1 MNERKWET
9 CGEDQTDGPNANL
22 RLRAVVL
29 LFCDSCEALSERE
42 RHLRLRPPPP
52 PRSSAAQP
60 GQNQKKTNAATTV
73 GQNKQKR
80 YQPKVQPRLLSRRP
94 LSVSYCALFLLLKL
108 SPGVYL
114 FTYIYIYIQ
123 ILLFE
128 QCSVQY
134 RIVQNNVFCKL

>member
-9 CGEDQTDGPNANL
+9 CGEDQTDAPNANL

-29 LFCDSCEALSERE
+29 LSCDSCEALSERE
-42 RHLRLRPPPP
+42 RHLRLRPPP

-94 LSVSYCALFLLLKL
+94 LSVSNRALFLLLKL
-108 SPGVYL
+108 SRVYL
-114 FTYIYIYIQ
+114 FTYIYLNFT
-123 ILLFE
+123 LLR
-128 QCSVQY
+128 QYGVQY
-134 RIVQNNVFCKL
+134 RIVQNNIFCKL